1 MKSHII
7 LSFIFQFIIISQ
19 CDCQCLGN
27 TSFSYN
33 NKCYAESPTINKEFI
48 KENETKICV
57 SDNDNETKKEYPY
70 VINTTK
76 ERIKRL

>member
-33 NKCYAESPTINKEFI
+33 NKCYAESPTTNKEFI